1 MSRNVIMSGVLLAGW
16 LVASGSAMGQSSL
29 EIPTP
34 PDASR
39 QPLRILASNHTTM
52 ATAQNGQP
60 ASPPDAEEQGVA
72 APQGDNSKP
81 IDPQLRA
88 DILHL
93 FDVMQLKA
101 RTADLGRAM
110 FETLKPTILS
120 TLPDTPNRKKIAD
133 AYGERIAALISS
145 QEFIDRATAL
155 YASLLSDDDIKGLAA
170 FYQTP
175 AGQHFNDVS
184 GKLFEQGNQIGQ
196 QLVHEKLTHIL
207 RGLCTDYPE
216 LQGVA
221 IFCSEEEPE
230 PASEPGPQTL
240 RLPPDSKGITAPES
254 HALSALNTQQYTA
267 GG

>member
-1 MSRNVIMSGVLLAGW
+1 MSLKVILPGVLLAVS
-16 LVASGSAMGQSSL
+16 LVASASAMGQEATKISSSP
-29 EIPTP
+29 EGSPQP
-34 PDASR
+34 P
-39 QPLRILASNHTTM
+39 RILGGNSA
-52 ATAQNGQP
+52 ATATLIQNAQP
-60 ASPPDAEEQGVA
+60 MSPPDQQRQGA
-72 APQGDNSKP
+72 APPGDDSSKP

-120 TLPDTPNRKKIAD
+120 TLPDTPNRAKIAD
-133 AYGERIAALISS
+133 AYGERITALMSS
-145 QEFIDRATAL
+145 PEFVDRATAL

-184 GKLFEQGNQIGQ
+184 GKLFDQGGQIGQ
-196 QLVHEKLTHIL
+196 QLVHDELKHIL

-221 IFCSEEEPE
+221 IFCSEAEPE
-230 PASEPGPQTL
+230 PAPESGPRTL
-240 RLPPDSKGITAPES
+240 LLPPDSNGITATES
-254 HALSALNTQQYTA
+254 HALSALNTRQ
-267 GG
+267 